1 MQHTRKGYFAIGTAL
16 ALWCG
21 MLLCL
26 EIGRRIG
33 IAQLGAWGPEALSG
47 TGPIDGAVFGLLAL
61 LLGFS
66 FNGAA
71 NRFDRRRQL
80 LAEAANSADSAWQRI
95 DLLPTDQQAAVRP
108 LFSAYLE
115 AVLAATTP
123 HAGVDPLR
131 QPAAV
136 RHVQDTL
143 WSTAVSMCT
152 SPRGEPARM
161 LLLPSL
167 SEMFGAVDRGRMM
180 RRIHPPMAIV
190 LTLSLTELVAALFGG
205 YSIANTPTRNWFYII
220 GFATAIALVTFVIID
235 LEHPRAGFVRIDAMD
250 QELVDLRDAFRAEAD
265 RHATKADEIA
275 GANAPAVTPL
285 RRRRRSP

>member
-1 MQHTRKGYFAIGTAL
+1 MQQTRKGYFAIGTAL

-33 IAQLGAWGPEALSG
+33 IAHLAAWGPEALSG
-47 TGPIDGAVFGLLAL
+47 TAAIDGAVFGLLAL

-66 FNGAA
+66 FNSAA

-95 DLLPTDQQAAVRP
+95 DLLPADQQAALRP
-108 LFSAYLE
+108 LFSAYLDV
-115 AVLAATTP
+115 VLASTRK
-123 HAGVDPLR
+123 HAGVDPSR

-136 RHVQDTL
+136 RQVQDTM
-143 WSTAVSMCT
+143 WSTAISMCT

-190 LTLSLTELVAALFGG
+190 LTLSLTELAAALFAG
-205 YSIANTPTRNWFYII
+205 YSIANTPTRNWFHII
-220 GFATAIALVTFVIID
+220 AFATAIAVVTFVIID
-235 LEHPRAGFVRIDAMD
+235 LEHPRLGLVRVDTMD
-250 QELVDLRDAFRAEAD
+250 QELVDLRDEVRVEID
-265 RHATKADEIA
+265 RHATEAEEIA
-275 GANAPAVTPL
+275 GANAPAVAPL
-285 RRRRRSP
+285 RRRRPL